1 MLKSLQ
7 EILHGDAEHA
17 LRHLWSDQ
25 LTIAEGAAI
34 QNRVW
39 RDPKYRDEY
48 QGLLAVV
55 ASMQGLE
62 EDRAIEEILRDYRP
76 MLQKHRAR
84 KRLALG
90 MFAGMLLA
98 VGAYLAVF
106 TPWRGP
112 DDSHLH
118 AYFTGI
124 GEQQTIEL
132 DDGSVVTLNTAGQM
146 LVDYS
151 GHARRIVLERGEA
164 YFEVAADPERPFT
177 VDLGARSVTAM
188 GTAFNIRKTPE
199 RYQVAVIE
207 GAIALHA
214 SAEDVFPVPLPISAD
229 GPTMVLNPHAEHRV
243 EEGWL
248 AEFDVNQNRLTAF
261 QPESIDRYQE
271 WRSGVL
277 SFYPAPLLQ
286 VVQELNRYTRK
297 KILIEDATL
306 LELEVYTVLDIREID
321 SALQGL
327 EQLLPIRVTRYYDR
341 IVITGSAGD

>member
-7 EILHGDAEHA
+7 EILQGNAEHA
-17 LRHLWSDQ
+17 LHQLWSDQ
-25 LTIAEGAAI
+25 LTIADGAAI
-34 QNRVW
+34 QNRVQS
-39 RDPKYRDEY
+39 DPKYRDEY

-55 ASMQGLE
+55 ASMQGLK

-112 DDSHLH
+112 DDSHLQ

-132 DDGSVVTLNTAGQM
+132 DDGSVVTLNTAGQL

-151 GHARRIVLERGEA
+151 EHARRVVLERGEA
-164 YFEVAADPERPFT
+164 YFEVAADPERPLT
-177 VDLGARSVTAM
+177 VDLGTRSVTAM

-199 RYQVAVIE
+199 QYQVAVIE

-214 SAEDVFPVPLPISAD
+214 SAEDVSPVPLPISAD
-229 GPTMVLNPHAEHRV
+229 GPTVVLDPRAEHRV
-243 EEGWL
+243 EEGWV
-248 AEFDVNQNRLTAF
+248 AEFDVNGNRLTAF

-271 WRSGVL
+271 WRNGVL
-277 SFYPAPLLQ
+277 SFYPAPLFE

-297 KILIEDATL
+297 KILIEDAML
-306 LELEVYTVLDIREID
+306 MELEVYTVLDIRRID
-321 SALQGL
+321 SALEGL

-341 IVITGSAGD
+341 IVITGSAKN